1 MPRAAIHPMPFEYV
15 DSQLYCEQVSL
26 EALADT
32 VGTPCYI
39 YSLDRARANYR
50 RLATAFA
57 PLGASIHYSLK
68 ANANLALVRALLA
81 EGTGLDAVSGGEI
94 YRALAAGAAPHRIV
108 FAGVGKTA
116 DELAY
121 ALDQRIGCFN
131 VESAQELE
139 RLNALAASRDVR
151 PIVALRLNPDVQADT
166 HRYIATGHAAA
177 KFGIGETEARVI
189 LTAPDRYPALTIEG
203 LHVHIGS
210 QLETTAGTG
219 KAIGHAIRLID
230 EFPYLTRLNVGGG
243 FPVAYN
249 DETYPP
255 IEAFAAEIA
264 QTVGGRALQL
274 SIEPGRYIVA
284 DAGALLV
291 TVQYVK
297 HVGTSRIIVTDGG
310 MTELIRP
317 ALYGAR
323 HPIRAVKRGTE
334 VTEAQVV
341 GPICESADV
350 LHPAALL
357 PEVQPGDR
365 LAVMMAGA
373 YGATM
378 GSTYNGRPR
387 PPEVVIENYGWRV
400 ARRRESWA
408 DLIRLEAEG

>member
-1 MPRAAIHPMPFEYV
+1 MPFAYL
-15 DSQLYCEQVSL
+15 DNQLHCEQVSL
-26 EALADT
+26 DALADA
-32 VGTPCYI
+32 VGTPCYV
-39 YSLDRARANYR
+39 YSLNRVRANYR
-50 RLATAFA
+50 RLAEAFA
-57 PLGASIHYSLK
+57 PLNASIHYSLK

-81 EGTGLDAVSGGEI
+81 EGAGLDAVSGGEI
-94 YRALAAGAAPHRIV
+94 YRALAAGGDPERIV

-121 ALDQRIGCFN
+121 ALDQHIGCFN
-131 VESAQELE
+131 VESTQELA
-139 RLNALAASRDVR
+139 RLNTLAASKNRQAT
-151 PIVALRLNPDVQADT
+151 VALRLNPDVQADT

-177 KFGIGETEARVI
+177 KFGIGEAEVRTILAAR
-189 LTAPDRYPALTIEG
+189 DHYPALLIEG

-210 QLETTAGTG
+210 QLETTTGTG
-219 KAIGHAIRLID
+219 DAVRHAVGLID

-249 DETYPP
+249 DENYPP
-255 IEAFAAEIA
+255 IEAFAEAIGA
-264 QTVGGRALQL
+264 ALGSHSVQL

-291 TVQYVK
+291 TVQYIK
-297 HVGTSRIIVTDGG
+297 QVGSSRIIVTDGG

-323 HPIRAVKRGTE
+323 HPIRAVKAGGVE
-334 VTEAQVV
+334 SAAQVV

-350 LHPAALL
+350 LHPAAPL
-357 PEVQPGDR
+357 PEVAPGDR
-365 LAVMMAGA
+365 LAVLMVGA
-373 YGATM
+373 YGAVM

-387 PPEVVIENYGWRV
+387 PPEIIVDHYGWRV

-408 DLIRLEAEG
+408 DLIRLESEG